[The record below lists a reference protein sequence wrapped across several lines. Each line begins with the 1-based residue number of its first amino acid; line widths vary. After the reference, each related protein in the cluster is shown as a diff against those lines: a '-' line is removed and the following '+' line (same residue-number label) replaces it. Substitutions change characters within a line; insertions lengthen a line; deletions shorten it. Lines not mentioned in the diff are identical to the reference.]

1 MVRRRARGAVR
12 QAKRMLVEQRHPTSV
27 HRSGRGLRNP
37 AAPSWRP
44 CQPARTAGR
53 SAAGPVGWLLGFA
66 PGGARPAPAGN
77 DHRVDQRPVAGQALL
92 LRRHR
97 CRKPGRQLRCD
108 GLGELCCGGLDHTW
122 LGRGLWLVPGWASS
136 LHSPSWRRRPGS
148 CVTGSAVLRPSG
160 GREPLLHDSWQ
171 SAAGLLHLRV
181 LQKSPSVSE
190 QLFVA
195 RPPARLPNTYPNP
208 KLEPNLSSPTII
220 SCPLCVRP
228 ARQATNPRPAAEDQV
243 GAASDIWPGELRQ
256 N

>member
-1 MVRRRARGAVR
+1 VVRRRARGAVR

-97 CRKPGRQLRCD
+97 CRKPRRQLRCD
-108 GLGELCCGGLDHTW
+108 GLGDVCCSGLGQTW
-122 LGRGLWLVPGWASS
+122 LGRGLRLVPGWCSS
-136 LHSPSWRRRPGS
+136 PHSPCLHRRPGS
-148 CVTGSAVLRPSG
+148 CVTASAVLRPSG
-160 GREPLLHDSWQ
+160 GGEPLLHDGRQ
-171 SAAGLLHLRV
+171 PAAGLLHLRV
-181 LQKSPSVSE
+181 LQESPSVTK

-195 RPPARLPNTYPNP
+195 LPAGPASQHVSQSEARSPPEQPHDHL
-208 KLEPNLSSPTII
+208 LS
-220 SCPLCVRP
+220 LVRSI
-228 ARQATNPRPAAEDQV
+228 RQAST
-243 GAASDIWPGELRQ
+243 
-256 N
+256 